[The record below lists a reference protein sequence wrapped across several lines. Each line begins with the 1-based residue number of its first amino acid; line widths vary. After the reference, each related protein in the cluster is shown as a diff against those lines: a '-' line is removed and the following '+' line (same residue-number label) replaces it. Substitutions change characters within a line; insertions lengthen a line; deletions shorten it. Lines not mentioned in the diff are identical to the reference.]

1 MPKITKT
8 FGEALKPAIVGI
20 KGSNQL
26 IWDNE
31 LRGFGV
37 SIGSKGTKSFVVQYR
52 TPLGKTRRKV
62 IGRYGLMKAEQ
73 GRRAARV
80 LLGEVAKGTD
90 HVEEAEQ
97 QRGHT
102 IDEICDWY
110 HERAEAGKSR
120 AEKSRYGEDEHRN
133 SG

>member
-1 MPKITKT
+1 MQKITKT
-8 FGEALKPAIVGI
+8 FVEALKPANVGI

-62 IGRYGLMKAEQ
+62 IGRYGLMTAEQ

-90 HVEEAEQ
+90 PVEEAKLPALYRVHENPDPIKIATL
-97 QRGHT
+97 REFLALK
-102 IDEICDWY
+102 EIG
-110 HERAEAGKSR
+110 R
-120 AEKSRYGEDEHRN
+120 EHV
-133 SG
+133 

>member
-8 FGEALKPAIVGI
+8 FVEALQPANVGI

-62 IGRYGLMKAEQ
+62 IGRYGLMTAEQ
-73 GRRAARV
+73 GRRAERV
-80 LLGEVAKGTD
+80 LLGARSEERRVGTEC
-90 HVEEAEQ
+90 VSTC
-97 QRGHT
+97 R
-102 IDEICDWY
+102 
-110 HERAEAGKSR
+110 SR
-120 AEKSRYGEDEHRN
+120 WSQYN
-133 SG
+133 